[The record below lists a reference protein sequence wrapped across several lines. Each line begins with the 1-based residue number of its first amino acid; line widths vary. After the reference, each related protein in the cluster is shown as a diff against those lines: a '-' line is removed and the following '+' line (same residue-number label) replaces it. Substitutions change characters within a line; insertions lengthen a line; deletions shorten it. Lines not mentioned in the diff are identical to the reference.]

1 MDVEVTYYDTT
12 AEQFVDLTPYL
23 TAYQVQDEGV
33 SQVTSG
39 IVNLESA
46 RTDFTDFL
54 ANPYRLIRIRNNP
67 SSWYPIFFG
76 YVDDCHVRTLPG
88 TITERSKISL
98 DLMGY
103 EAKLAQ
109 DYITFDYYKHQS
121 AISPLADSNAYSYR
135 DMIEAYL
142 TYPDSTRD
150 GTGLSG
156 TGFTVTAANA
166 PTGIDAIIDGSCNW
180 HKQSL
185 FEATRTVCEH
195 IGYDGYFPRFTSE
208 TFTPTINLYPYSK
221 NSAATLTAPFIE
233 EPEYNYGSLNDV
245 ANIAFIWGGIDA
257 GVPSD
262 GDRLTEWAVTKYPTY
277 PAWTSNALEGN
288 STIADVDNTI
298 ISEGL

>member
-1 MDVEVTYYDTT
+1 MDVDVQYYSD
-12 AEQFVDLTPYL
+12 AWHDLTSYL
-23 TAYQVQDEGV
+23 TAYQVQELGISEV
-33 SQVTSG
+33 SHA

-46 RTDFTDFL
+46 RSDFTDFL
-54 ANPYRLIRIRNNP
+54 AAPYKLIRIRNNP
-67 SSWYPIFFG
+67 SSYYPIFFG

-88 TITERSKISL
+88 TIAERSKISL

-257 GVPSD
+257 GIPSD